1 MNIKLFENFGEDPEY
16 TQKISSDDV
25 YLSLYSEPYSLRSG
39 SIIGGSV
46 SWKCEMSYKKW
57 GIEME
62 SIRLTKLSF
71 EIEVEDEDNEDET
84 HIKEI
89 VVPSEALQD
98 PFRIKYKVEGF
109 PLTITSLDITM
120 RNSED
125 PEDWKHEISLGEE
138 RDKY

>member
-1 MNIKLFENFGEDPEY
+1 MNIKLFENFGEDPEF

-39 SIIGGSV
+39 YVIGGSV

-98 PFRIKYKVEGF
+98 TSRIKYEVEGF
-109 PLTITSLDITM
+109 PLTIASLEITM

-125 PEDWKHEISLGEE
+125 PEDWKYEITLGKK
-138 RDKY
+138 DN

>member
-16 TQKISSDDV
+16 TQKISSDDI
-25 YLSLYSEPYSLRSG
+25 YLSLYSEPYSLKSG

-46 SWKCEMSYKKW
+46 SWKCEMRHRKW

-62 SIRLTKLSF
+62 AIRLTKLSF
-71 EIEVEDEDNEDET
+71 EIELEDEDNEDET

-98 PFRIKYKVEGF
+98 TSRIKYEVEGF
-109 PLTITSLDITM
+109 PLTITSMDITM

-125 PEDWKHEISLGEE
+125 PEDWKYEITLGKK
-138 RDKY
+138 DNY